1 MLSYSYS
8 ISDRSEHA
16 AAGVSRTELVTGMQ
30 LLRAVNMQS
39 VRLQLAVLRRD
50 RRPAMESLDHLA
62 DMDRELEHFI
72 EGIGPAGAAAP
83 ELREIAELVALQKR
97 ALADEKIALMAG
109 ISGAKLGGE
118 TIAQLPEA
126 EPEAIT
132 DTLELTSEYQ
142 PSSAAAKLLA
152 ATAVLAVIGVAVTGW
167 LFSDAIAAAMRF

>member
-8 ISDRSEHA
+8 IQDRSEGA
-16 AAGVSRTELVTGMQ
+16 TGAVSKAELVAGMQ

-72 EGIGPAGAAAP
+72 EGIGPAGSAAA
-83 ELREIAELVALQKR
+83 ELREITELVALQKR
-97 ALADEKIALMAG
+97 ALADDKIALMAG

-118 TIAQLPEA
+118 TIAELPEA
-126 EPEAIT
+126 EPEALA
-132 DTLELTSEYQ
+132 DTLDPTTEYR

-152 ATAVLAVIGVAVTGW
+152 ATAVFAVAGVAVTGW
-167 LFSDAIAAAMRF
+167 LFSDAIAAAIGL